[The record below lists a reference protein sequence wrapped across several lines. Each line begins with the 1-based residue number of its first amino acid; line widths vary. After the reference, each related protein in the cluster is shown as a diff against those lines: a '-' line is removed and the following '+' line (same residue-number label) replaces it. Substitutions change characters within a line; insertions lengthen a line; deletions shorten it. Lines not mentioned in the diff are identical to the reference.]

1 VIDLIKK
8 RTSSRSYEK
17 RPIDSL
23 TMQKLKEYL
32 TQVNQD
38 SSIKSRFEIVYTE
51 ESMGNPI
58 KLGTYGIISGAT
70 TFIVGIISKDEKEAQ
85 AFGFLFEKI
94 ILKATDLG
102 LQTCWLGG
110 TFKKSDFKHAAD
122 IKENE
127 YIAIV
132 SPVGY
137 RRDKQRLLEK
147 AMRAFAGSD
156 NRKPW
161 NELYFNQT
169 STNPLNESNAEIY
182 TTPLEM
188 VRLSPSASNKQP
200 WRIIKDNDMFHF
212 FLCRTKG
219 YWVTTFDM
227 QKNDIGIAMCHF
239 EISAS
244 ELGLLGHW
252 QKLNEISTPEQYEY
266 ISSWVCNND

>member
-1 VIDLIKK
+1 VIELIKK

-17 RPIDSL
+17 RPIDYL
-23 TMQKLKEYL
+23 TLQKLKEYIV
-32 TQVNQD
+32 QVNQD
-38 SSIKSRFEIVYTE
+38 SSIKARFEIVFTQ
-51 ESMGNPI
+51 ESVDKPI
-58 KLGTYGIISGAT
+58 KLGTYGIISCAT
-70 TFIVGIISKDEKEAQ
+70 SFIVGIINKDEKEAQ
-85 AFGFLFEKI
+85 EFGFLFERI

-110 TFKKSDFKHAAD
+110 TFKKNDFKHVAD
-122 IKENE
+122 LQENE

-137 RRDKQRLLEK
+137 RQVKQRLLEK
-147 AMRAFAGSD
+147 AMRVFAGSD

-161 NELYFNQT
+161 NDLYFNQT
-169 STNPLNESNAEIY
+169 LTNPLNESNAGIY

-219 YWVTTFDM
+219 YWITTFDM

-239 EISAS
+239 ELSAL
-244 ELGLLGHW
+244 EIGLVGHW
-252 QKLNEISTPEQYEY
+252 QKLKEITTPEQLEY
-266 ISSWVCNND
+266 ISSWVCNDQ